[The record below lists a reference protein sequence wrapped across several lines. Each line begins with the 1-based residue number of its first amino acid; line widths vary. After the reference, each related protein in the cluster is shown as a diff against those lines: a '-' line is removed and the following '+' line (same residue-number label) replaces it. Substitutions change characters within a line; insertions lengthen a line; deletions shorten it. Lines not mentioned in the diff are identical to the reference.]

1 MFFDLQNIARNVQ
14 RATTEDLLNRVT
26 AYRAGMEP
34 EAVRI
39 IDAELRRR
47 DVTPEQIAAH
57 AERVREESLFLAD
70 GTAAKCSF
78 CHNPAVG
85 ERRGWHKLF
94 GGPIPLYPRSYRY
107 CREHLPKEKGERGAS
122 AP

>member
-14 RATTEDLLNRVT
+14 KATTEDLLNRVT

-34 EAVRI
+34 EAIRLI
-39 IDAELRRR
+39 EEELRRR
-47 DVTPEQIAAH
+47 GVTSGQIEEHAAQ
-57 AERVREESLFLAD
+57 VREESLILED

-85 ERRGWHKLF
+85 ERWGWHKLF
-94 GGPIPLYPRSYRY
+94 GGPIPLFPRSYRY
-107 CREHLPKEKGERGAS
+107 CRDHLPTEKGERGA
-122 AP
+122 